1 MIKVIA
7 ITVPA
12 CLLPPPGTS
21 ITSSTEHLSGIEVE
35 IDMASNP
42 IKDPSVARGG
52 IERRRHARY
61 RFIVDLNISSENG
74 ATMHGMTFEIG
85 AGGMS
90 AATSGQLEVG
100 EQVILYPVI
109 RARVKATVR
118 RKNGSMYGFEFL
130 APTAEFQEKILA
142 FCQTLPL
149 FQTMADI

>member
-1 MIKVIA
+1 
-7 ITVPA
+7 
-12 CLLPPPGTS
+12 
-21 ITSSTEHLSGIEVE
+21 
-35 IDMASNP
+35 MATNP

-52 IERRRHARY
+52 IERRRHSRH

-74 ATMHGMTFEIG
+74 TSMHGMSFETG

-90 AATSGQLEVG
+90 AATSGQLVVG

-130 APTAEFQEKILA
+130 APTAEFQEKISAL
-142 FCQTLPL
+142 CQTLPP

>member
-1 MIKVIA
+1 
-7 ITVPA
+7 
-12 CLLPPPGTS
+12 
-21 ITSSTEHLSGIEVE
+21 
-35 IDMASNP
+35 MASNP
-42 IKDPSVARGG
+42 IERSSSAPGG
-52 IERRRHARY
+52 VERRKHSRY

-74 ATMHGMTFEIG
+74 ATMHGMSFEIG

-90 AATSGQLEVG
+90 AATSGPLEVG

-109 RARVKATVR
+109 RTRVKATVR

-142 FCQTLPL
+142 LCQTLPL

>member
-1 MIKVIA
+1 M
-7 ITVPA
+7 T
-12 CLLPPPGTS
+12 
-21 ITSSTEHLSGIEVE
+21 
-35 IDMASNP
+35 SNP
-42 IKDPSVARGG
+42 NENAPAAPGG
-52 IERRRHARY
+52 IERRRHSRH

-74 ATMHGMTFEIG
+74 ATMHGMSFEIG

-100 EQVILYPVI
+100 EQVLLYPVV
-109 RARVKATVR
+109 RSRVKATVR

-142 FCQTLPL
+142 LCQTLPL